1 MTTPIFVSSPS
12 TPTAVAIGRAAARAL
27 LHNTRGHVLAVFSCG
42 CYLQAP
48 DGSLAFVGLPALGRC
63 PLNVIVDIPDWL
75 ERVRPGDEW
84 RRRNTQIVIGGSTA
98 FALPNVDPWRP
109 PPAPGRPPPDVALV
123 TLTKFASRQ
132 APTSGL
138 GPTVVPMLLGNA
150 IATSAQPLLA
160 VAAGPLNALR
170 DWVSSDAWGKPPAE
184 AVKLLGLGP
193 GLTPAGD
200 DALSG
205 ALLALQAFGEPVAAR
220 SLSDFLGAVAIA
232 ATSAISR
239 AHLACAIDGEG
250 HECLHALFTALASA
264 EPDAIAFAADRVTAI
279 GHSSGWDALAGVA
292 AVLAGLSR
300 RADQRQRQRRGVGI

>member
-1 MTTPIFVSSPS
+1 
-12 TPTAVAIGRAAARAL
+12 
-27 LHNTRGHVLAVFSCG
+27 VFSCG

-48 DGSLAFVGLPALGRC
+48 DGSLAFVGSQIPGRG
-63 PLNVIVDIPDWL
+63 PLNVVVDIANRLDH
-75 ERVRPGDEW
+75 VRLGGDW
-84 RRRNTQIVIGGSTA
+84 RRRNTQIVIDGWTA
-98 FALPNVDPWRP
+98 FALSDVDPWRP

-123 TLTKFASRQ
+123 TLTKFASRH
-132 APTSGL
+132 APAFGL

-150 IATSAQPLLA
+150 IAANAQPLLA
-160 VAAGPLNALR
+160 VAAGPLEELR
-170 DWVSSDAWGKPPAE
+170 DWVSSHAWGKPPAE

-193 GLTPAGD
+193 GLTPSGD

-220 SLSDFLGAVAIA
+220 SLSDFLGTAAIA

-264 EPDAIAFAADRVTAI
+264 EHDAIASAADRVTAI
-279 GHSSGWDALAGVA
+279 GQSSGWDALAGVA

-300 RADQRQRQRRGVGI
+300 RADQRQRQCRSVGV